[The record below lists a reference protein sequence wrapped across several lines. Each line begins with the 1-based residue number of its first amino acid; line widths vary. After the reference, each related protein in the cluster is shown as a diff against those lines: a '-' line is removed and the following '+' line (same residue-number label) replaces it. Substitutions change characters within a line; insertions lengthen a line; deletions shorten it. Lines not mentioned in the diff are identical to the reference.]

1 MPRSPSPDRRS
12 ERSYHSSSRH
22 TSRRDDRDRDRDERR
37 RSRSPRRRETDEA
50 GRREREDR
58 RERGKERERSRS
70 RSRSRDRH
78 RRSRR
83 GEEDRSRSRSR
94 SRDRRWRH
102 DERSSRRRSRT
113 RSRSYSSGSESD
125 DSRDRRHRRKR
136 HGSRDR
142 DDKDEPRRRREEK
155 KARRAKREE
164 KKRTKAGLAT
174 VEWGK
179 HGILTEADIYTKS
192 DEFHAWLIGEKMLN
206 PETLSKAKEKEIFK
220 QFMEDYNTGT
230 LPNEKYYDIKQYEQR
245 MTAVRMGET
254 VEKSDSYD
262 FMKDLEAAKS
272 SQRRSAAA
280 SSEQLMDRS
289 RLEELRKLQT
299 DRVQKEKMQRLG
311 MDVSENLGVRLE
323 DKLR

>member
-22 TSRRDDRDRDRDERR
+22 T
-37 RSRSPRRRETDEA
+37 
-50 GRREREDR
+50 
-58 RERGKERERSRS
+58 
-70 RSRSRDRH
+70 
-78 RRSRR
+78 
-83 GEEDRSRSRSR
+83 
-94 SRDRRWRH
+94 
-102 DERSSRRRSRT
+102 
-113 RSRSYSSGSESD
+113 D

-142 DDKDEPRRRREEK
+142 DDKDERRRRREEK

>member
-1 MPRSPSPDRRS
+1 MGSLAPFEHPSQLPPRRPRPRPRRPPKES
-12 ERSYHSSSRH
+12 LSSTRTKGERG
-22 TSRRDDRDRDRDERR
+22 
-37 RSRSPRRRETDEA
+37 PARRREGARAQQESEQEQGEA
-50 GRREREDR
+50 SAQQEGRAGPLTVKVEVAGQAAKAR
-58 RERGKERERSRS
+58 RAVFAAQESKQVALILFWSDG
-70 RSRSRDRH
+70 SRDRGH
-78 RRSRR
+78 RRR
-83 GEEDRSRSRSR
+83 
-94 SRDRRWRH
+94 
-102 DERSSRRRSRT
+102 
-113 RSRSYSSGSESD
+113 
-125 DSRDRRHRRKR
+125 R
-136 HGSRDR
+136 HGSRNR
-142 DDKDEPRRRREEK
+142 DDKDERRKRREEK

-164 KKRTKAGLAT
+164 KKRAKAGLAT

-254 VEKSDSYD
+254 VDKSDSYD